1 MDRKELEDLK
11 IDLRYLMKL
20 IDNLDQIDI
29 EYSIANINHH
39 SKEQDDFYKLSI
51 KANESLIKQ
60 RLTFLKNILLTHNL
74 T

>member
-11 IDLRYLMKL
+11 SDLRYLMKL

-39 SKEQDDFYKLSI
+39 SHEQDDFYKLSI

-60 RLTFLKNILLTHNL
+60 RLSFLKNILLTHNL